1 MAHDFLG
8 NELSIGDY
16 VVFLNYNGTSSN
28 LESGIITRVSEHTA
42 EISGKRRAE
51 YKIVKVNPVKP
62 TMDSTWIPCSEQN
75 KIEDLKYNAQERE
88 KHNVYLQ
95 KQWQAAEMFIC
106 TMCGH
111 FDYDID
117 GNIVYGNK
125 DCGEIV
131 GYPCCKKFT
140 PWIPCSERLP
150 EPETE
155 VLVVCRR
162 GGVSFVCPAMYED
175 GKMLRG
181 ESIWNWNEIEGYGL
195 YSEEADDWFVPEG
208 WWEYRQF
215 NDDDVYNNIIDCAVT
230 HWMPLPEPPEEGST
244 EK

>member
-1 MAHDFLG
+1 MTIDRAIEILDPEHRENYDG
-8 NELSIGDY
+8 MDEVNEACRMGMEA
-16 VVFLNYNGTSSN
+16 
-28 LESGIITRVSEHTA
+28 LERTR
-42 EISGKRRAE
+42 
-51 YKIVKVNPVKP
+51 
-62 TMDSTWIPCSEQN
+62 WIPC
-75 KIEDLKYNAQERE
+75 R
-88 KHNVYLQ
+88 
-95 KQWQAAEMFIC
+95 
-106 TMCGH
+106 
-111 FDYDID
+111 
-117 GNIVYGNK
+117 
-125 DCGEIV
+125 
-131 GYPCCKKFT
+131 
-140 PWIPCSERLP
+140 ERLP

-230 HWMPLPEPPEEGST
+230 HWMPLPEPPKEVQGNE
-244 EK
+244 